1 MLRVSI
7 NPGYS
12 KEYVKILTPWVHPGQ
27 KEPKKKKKNEEDNEL
42 KA

>member
-27 KEPKKKKKNEEDNEL
+27 KEPKKKKKKEEDNEL